1 MTAFEYVFGFFSL
14 LLGIAA
20 ANVAA
25 GFADMWRDRRQ
36 VRVGVATP
44 LIAVCVLLAI
54 MNVWIGNWTN
64 RDVVTVAGDRLIYA
78 AIAALPYVFV
88 SRILFPSSGQ
98 GTDLEEHFFAHRRVV
113 LAALVIPPIYGRF
126 YHYVFVGDY
135 DTPLATAYYVARIAL
150 PIALIFVA
158 SRRATLVGLCALVAL
173 MTFGLFR

>member
-1 MTAFEYVFGFFSL
+1 M
-14 LLGIAA
+14 
-20 ANVAA
+20 
-25 GFADMWRDRRQ
+25 
-36 VRVGVATP
+36 
-44 LIAVCVLLAI
+44 
-54 MNVWIGNWTN
+54 
-64 RDVVTVAGDRLIYA
+64 
-78 AIAALPYVFV
+78 
-88 SRILFPSSGQ
+88 
-98 GTDLEEHFFAHRRVV
+98 